1 MLTVKFHLMPLTKI
15 LKVNVREK
23 EKYEM
28 LIKLAKTL
36 MEENHMHINQTTAED
51 TVNYIS
57 LKRDM
62 LTCKT
67 NVELAIELHLLQQ
80 KFVTSIFSE

>member
-1 MLTVKFHLMPLTKI
+1 MW
-15 LKVNVREK
+15 REK

-28 LIKLAKTL
+28 LIKLAKPL
-36 MEENHMHINQTTAED
+36 MEENHMHITQTTAED

-67 NVELAIELHLLQQ
+67 NVELAIELHLLHQNLLQ
-80 KFVTSIFSE
+80 VFFSE